1 MEILILP
8 LYTLER
14 NGDSMNASLI
24 GQLFISGLFSSF
36 ILLLTSMG
44 LVIIMGYM
52 KVVNL
57 AHTEMLML
65 GAYICYYLYA
75 ILHIPFLLTLML
87 AYIISFLFGAL
98 IERTIIRHFYGKM
111 AETLMATYAISIIL
125 KQLALIVF
133 GKSYKQV
140 PYPVSSV
147 LYIGSVYVE
156 AYKIVISVVAVIAL
170 VGTLLFINKTTMGRK
185 IRSTTQNRTMTECL
199 GIDTRKVDTITFS
212 HGMGLAGLAGATI
225 APLATVTYSLGE
237 SWLTS
242 TFMNVVMGGVSS
254 LFGTVASSFIIQE
267 SVSLI
272 SGATNSVTA
281 QIVVL
286 LIVIIIVRLK
296 PEGLFTPKGRRG

>member
-1 MEILILP
+1 MSI
-8 LYTLER
+8 
-14 NGDSMNASLI
+14 SLI
-24 GQLFISGLFSSF
+24 EQLLVSGISSSF
-36 ILLLTSMG
+36 VLLLTSLG

-57 AHTEMLML
+57 AHTEMLMA

-75 ILHIPFLLTLML
+75 VLQVPFVLTLIL
-87 AYIISFLFGAL
+87 AYTICFLFGVL
-98 IERTIIRHFYGKM
+98 VEKTIICHFYGRM
-111 AETLMATYAISIIL
+111 SETLLATYAISIIL
-125 KQLALIVF
+125 KQLALILF

-140 PYPVSSV
+140 PYPVTKV
-147 LYIGSVYVE
+147 IYIGSVYIE
-156 AYKIVISVVAVIAL
+156 SYKLVLCGISIVAL

-185 IRSTTQNRTMTECL
+185 IRATTQNRTMTECL

-212 HGMGLAGLAGATI
+212 HGMGLAGLAGASI

-237 SWLTS
+237 SWLTN

-254 LFGTVASSFIIQE
+254 LWGTVASSFIIQE
-267 SVSLI
+267 AISLI

-286 LIVIIIVRLK
+286 LVIILIIRIK
-296 PEGLFTPKGRRG
+296 PEGLFTPKGRR